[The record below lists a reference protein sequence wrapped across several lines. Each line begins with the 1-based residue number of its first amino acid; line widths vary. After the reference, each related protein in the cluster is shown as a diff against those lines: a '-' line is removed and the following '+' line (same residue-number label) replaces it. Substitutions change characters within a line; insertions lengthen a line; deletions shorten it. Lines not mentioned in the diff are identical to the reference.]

1 MRHKKAKDNLNRIT
15 SWRKATLIS
24 MVKSLLKYQRIKT
37 TLVRAKMIRS
47 MADKLITMAK
57 KNTLDQKRQANQI
70 LSDHKLV
77 SVLFED
83 IGPRFAKRN
92 SGYTRILKLGFRRGD
107 NAELVI
113 LEFTEIKEPK
123 KKAVKAE
130 TKAERAPVSQE
141 PAAAE
146 KNDEQDKPKAEPKAE
161 HKPKE
166 KHDAGQKPAKKFLGG
181 IRGIFKQGRDSL

>member
-1 MRHKKAKDNLNRIT
+1 MRHRKAKDNLNRIT

-47 MADKLITMAK
+47 IADKLITMAK
-57 KNTLDQKRQANQI
+57 KNTLTEKRRANQI
-70 LSDHKLV
+70 LSDHKEV

-83 IGPRFAKRN
+83 IGPRFAKRQ
-92 SGYTRILKLGFRRGD
+92 SGFTRILKLGFRRGD

-113 LEFTEIKEPK
+113 LELTEIKEPK

-130 TKAERAPVSQE
+130 SAAKTEHPSAAEEHAGKE
-141 PAAAE
+141 KPAA
-146 KNDEQDKPKAEPKAE
+146 QAEPKAE
-161 HKPKE
+161 HKARE
-166 KHDAGQKPAKKFLGG
+166 HDAGQKPAKKFLGG
-181 IRGIFKQGRDSL
+181 IRGIFKKERDSL

>member
-1 MRHKKAKDNLNRIT
+1 MRHRKAKDNLNRIT

-57 KNTLDQKRQANQI
+57 KNTLTEKRRANQI
-70 LSDHKLV
+70 LSDHTLV

-83 IGPRFAKRN
+83 IGPRFAKRQ
-92 SGYTRILKLGFRRGD
+92 SGFTRILKLGFRRGD

-113 LEFTEIKEPK
+113 LELTEIKENK
-123 KKAVKAE
+123 KKAAKAEAAVKAE
-130 TKAERAPVSQE
+130 HSSETPVVKNKPAEQV
-141 PAAAE
+141 
-146 KNDEQDKPKAEPKAE
+146 EPKTENKAGE
-161 HKPKE
+161 KPPV
-166 KHDAGQKPAKKFLGG
+166 GQKPAKKFLGG
-181 IRGIFKQGRDSL
+181 IRGIFKKERDSL